1 MNPKLLLRITA
12 PALVIG
18 LTLFGACLAGAWY
31 INHLQTNLAGI
42 VSRNVRSLQAAQGL
56 EARVRQLRHHTLL
69 YLLDPEPELL
79 TAIAA
84 DQQHFEDAL
93 GVALETAITDEQKTC
108 VNQIDAE
115 YQQYKLEQADLRAA
129 PRAKSADDLKKL
141 VDFHPLTRVVKP
153 CQELVALNGEQMH
166 KVEEESDRPTNQ
178 GSLAL

>member
-42 VSRNVRSLQAAQGL
+42 VSRNVRSLQAAHDL
-56 EARVRQLRHHTLL
+56 ETRVRQLRHHTLL

-84 DQQHFEDAL
+84 DQHHFQDAL
-93 GVALETAITDEQKTC
+93 SVARETALTDKQK
-108 VNQIDAE
+108 
-115 YQQYKLEQADLRAA
+115 
-129 PRAKSADDLKKL
+129 
-141 VDFHPLTRVVKP
+141 
-153 CQELVALNGEQMH
+153 NG
-166 KVEEESDRPTNQ
+166 V
-178 GSLAL
+178 